1 MVLLIRFSFECQSMI
16 KITVFDLC
24 FYEQEQW
31 KHSCLV
37 LVHIT
42 TSTIFKLMYKK
53 LLFLKCSWARNL
65 NITANLQLFGIHF
78 LVTFIIGWFWI
89 TREVTSCDF
98 FKFSIIVWLKSTLGT
113 SKRYSFVFN
122 DSDYK
127 SVIFVPLQFTVYS
140 TLMAI
145 YSNFEYTSNG
155 NSNNSM
161 HETDNH

>member
-1 MVLLIRFSFECQSMI
+1 MSIND
-16 KITVFDLC
+16 KN
-24 FYEQEQW
+24 
-31 KHSCLV
+31 HSLWFMF
-37 LVHIT
+37 LWT
-42 TSTIFKLMYKK
+42 GTMKT
-53 LLFLKCSWARNL
+53 LLFGVSLHHEVDNIQTYFKKNTILKCSWARNL